1 MTALTAYAE
10 PGRLPASEPA
20 RLARLLALP
29 PDEGTDDVALA
40 RRITTGLPVRSVSV
54 LAELLGNAHVVG
66 PVVPEATLR
75 RMKKARKPLSREH
88 SERLYELSRVVDAVG
103 RVFHGDDARV
113 RAFMT
118 RPHPLLQGASPLDL
132 ARSSS
137 AGAEAVLNLVRR
149 AEAGVA
155 L

>member
-1 MTALTAYAE
+1 MTPIAAYAE
-10 PGRLPASEPA
+10 PGSLPPSEA
-20 RLARLLALP
+20 LRLARLLALP

-40 RRITTGLPVRSVSV
+40 QRITAGLPVRSVAA
-54 LAELLGNAHVVG
+54 LAALLGNAAVVG

-75 RMKKARKPLSREH
+75 RIKKARKPLSREH

-103 RVFHGDDARV
+103 RAFHGDDERV

-118 RPHPLLQGASPLDL
+118 RPHPLLQGLSPLDL
-132 ARSSS
+132 ARSNS